1 MAFAHEGE
9 AHGELDPHIWLSPTR
24 VRILAQNTADA
35 LIVLDPANKPTYEE
49 NLNQFLADIEAL
61 SVYVDN
67 LFQGVTRRQFL
78 TFHPVWGYFA
88 DEYDLEMIA
97 IEAGG
102 QEPSAELL
110 AQVIRL
116 IDTYE
121 IEAIFLQ
128 REFSSNSVHALI
140 EETGV
145 QMIVLDPLAKD
156 WLANMQFMAEAFAKA
171 LQ

>member
-1 MAFAHEGE
+1 
-9 AHGELDPHIWLSPTR
+9 
-24 VRILAQNTADA
+24 
-35 LIVLDPANKPTYEE
+35 
-49 NLNQFLADIEAL
+49 
-61 SVYVDN
+61 
-67 LFQGVTRRQFL
+67 
-78 TFHPVWGYFA
+78 
-88 DEYDLEMIA
+88 MIA

-128 REFSSNSVHALI
+128 REFSSNSVQALI